1 MFSLLFRHTTRRLMI
16 RRMVPGDW
24 EDLYEYLSDP
34 ETVLYEPYEPY
45 SRADAQ
51 LEAAN
56 RANSPSFLA
65 VCLLTNGKMIGNLY
79 VSPEEPGSYE
89 IGYVFNRRYWGKGY
103 AFESSEALMD
113 ILWSHIG
120 TKRIFAECDARNTRS
135 FALMER
141 LGMMREK
148 EFMGKDFT
156 GREKK
161 ALCYRYGISRQP

>member
-1 MFSLLFRHTTRRLMI
+1 
-16 RRMVPGDW
+16 
-24 EDLYEYLSDP
+24 
-34 ETVLYEPYEPY
+34 
-45 SRADAQ
+45 
-51 LEAAN
+51 
-56 RANSPSFLA
+56 
-65 VCLLTNGKMIGNLY
+65 MIGNLY

-120 TKRIFAECDARNTRS
+120 TQRIFAECDARNTRS

-141 LGMMREK
+141 LGMTREK

-156 GREKK
+156 GREKE